1 MPGSGGRSRSPE
13 FRHDRCGRIH
23 ALGTAILSWVLGSL
37 VRESFPD
44 LAVEMAIAPGTLIAA
59 ALAGVV
65 ALAPAPVVTLRRLRL
80 MDVPSTLRVME

>member
-1 MPGSGGRSRSPE
+1 M
-13 FRHDRCGRIH
+13 
-23 ALGTAILSWVLGSL
+23 LGSL